1 MRNRHE
7 ARELALKALFAFDI
21 GKSDPDCML
30 EHLSAEEGP
39 RDAVLKY
46 SKQLIEGVANN
57 KATIDSLIDSNAI
70 EWKLN
75 RMAAVD
81 RNIMRVALY
90 EILFAPDVPQAVA
103 VNEAIEIAKVYGA
116 NDSPR
121 FINGI
126 LGNIIKNTDEV

>member
-21 GKSDPDCML
+21 GKSDPEDML
-30 EHLSAEEGP
+30 ERLSAEEGP

-46 SKQLIEGVANN
+46 SKQLIEGVASN
-57 KATIDSLIDSNAI
+57 KAAIDSLIDSNAI

-126 LGNIIKNTDEV
+126 LGNIIKNMEEV